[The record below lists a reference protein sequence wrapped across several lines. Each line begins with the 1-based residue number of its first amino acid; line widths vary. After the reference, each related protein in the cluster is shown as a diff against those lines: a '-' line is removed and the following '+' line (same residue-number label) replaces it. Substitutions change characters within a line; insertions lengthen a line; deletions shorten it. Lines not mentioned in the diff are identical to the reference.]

1 VRFLI
6 AAGAGLS
13 VALLLFVLMNAL
25 ISGEQQIDRGAL
37 DGSLVDFIRVREE
50 EIAQFKER
58 ERPEEPPPPVEPP
71 PPPSINV
78 SETMRP
84 AHLPLEIELPDIVVA
99 SAAGSGPYLGQWSP
113 GDEVPDG
120 DVVALFQVPP
130 QYPPEA
136 ARDRIEGWVKI
147 RFTIL
152 PDGTVADPKV
162 LESAPRRVFDRSAM
176 TAILRWKFKPRIVDG
191 QAVPRP
197 AELTIDY
204 TLPD

>member
-1 VRFLI
+1 MRFFI

-25 ISGEQQIDRGAL
+25 ISGEQQIDRSAL
-37 DGSLVDFIRVREE
+37 DGRLVDFIRVREE

-58 ERPEEPPPPVEPP
+58 VRPEEPPPPVEPP
-71 PPPSINV
+71 PPPSISV
-78 SETMRP
+78 AESTRP
-84 AHLPLEIELPDIVVA
+84 APVPFEIELPDIVVA
-99 SAAGSGPYLGQWSP
+99 AVTGAGPYLGRWLP
-113 GDEVPDG
+113 GNEAPDG
-120 DVVALFQVPP
+120 DVVALFQIPP

-136 ARDRIEGWVKI
+136 VRDRIEGWVRI

-152 PDGTVADPKV
+152 PDGTVADPEV
-162 LESAPRRVFDRSAM
+162 LEAAPRRVFDRSAM

-191 QAVPRP
+191 QAVSRP

-204 TLPD
+204 SLPD